1 MDLKNIS
8 SINEAL
14 VLNYKAII
22 TLYTYAEQQKIIT
35 TDISGTLN
43 EIIADAI
50 INKNAVE
57 KLVNVVDSLVLI
69 NWGMTD
75 ISKERAGIND
85 SMINVAEKHER
96 QIKIIVE
103 EFDKMIVSRRYEKI
117 GYCCDFI
124 IIICAITAVY
134 FFK

>member
-14 VLNYKAII
+14 DLNYKAIL

-50 INKNAVE
+50 INKNTVE
-57 KLVNVVDSLVLI
+57 RLVNVVDRLVLI
-69 NWGMTD
+69 NWGMTE
-75 ISKERAGIND
+75 ISKERTGMND